1 MRDNMAKMRIL
12 RYMFRN
18 VEVSKEILYKLIDGI
33 DADGNGR
40 ISLAEIAVAL
50 KMLWKSAMGKVKKP
64 KVRTLD

>member
-1 MRDNMAKMRIL
+1 MAKKMRIL

-18 VEVSKEILYKLIDGI
+18 VEVSKDILYKLIDSM

-40 ISLAEIAVAL
+40 ISLAEVVVAL
-50 KMLWKSAMGKVKKP
+50 KLLWRSAMGKVKKP

>member
-1 MRDNMAKMRIL
+1 MTKKMRIL

-18 VEVSKEILYKLIDGI
+18 VEVSKDILYRLIDSM

-40 ISLAEIAVAL
+40 ISLAEVVVAL
-50 KMLWKSAMGKVKKP
+50 KLLWRSAMGKVKKP